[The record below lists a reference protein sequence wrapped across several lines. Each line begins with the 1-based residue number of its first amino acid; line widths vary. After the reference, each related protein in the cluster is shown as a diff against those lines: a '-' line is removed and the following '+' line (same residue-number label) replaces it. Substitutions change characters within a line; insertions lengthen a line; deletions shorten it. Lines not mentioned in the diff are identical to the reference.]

1 LHLNKVNNLI
11 FDLGGVII
19 NLDFQAAYEHFSLLS
34 GLSIPEVI
42 GRTDSLML
50 FEDYE
55 KGLIT
60 SSEFRQKIRDL
71 LNISAADKSID
82 QAWCAM
88 LGDIPAVRLKLLK
101 RLKNT
106 YRTFALSNTNDIHVR
121 KFNDIVKK
129 SLGNTDLLGDHFE
142 EIYFSHEMKMRKP
155 DSEIYLKVLQEQ
167 QLQPEQTLFI
177 DDNRGNIDGA
187 ANLGIQTLHLQDPEQ
202 LISFFNG
209 SH

>member
-1 LHLNKVNNLI
+1 MQLKNVNNLI

-19 NLDFQAAYEHFSLLS
+19 NLDFQAAYEHFSKLS
-34 GLSIPEVI
+34 GLSISEII

-50 FEDYE
+50 FVDYE

-60 SSEFRQKIRDL
+60 SSEFRQNMRDL
-71 LNISAADKSID
+71 LDISTTDESID

-88 LGDIPAVRLKLLK
+88 LGDIPVARLKLLK

-129 SLGNTDLLGDHFE
+129 SLGNADLLGNHFE

-155 DSEIYLKVLQEQ
+155 DSEIYLRVLQEQ
-167 QLQPEQTLFI
+167 QLKPQQTLFI
-177 DDNRGNIDGA
+177 DDNQGNIDGA
-187 ANLGIQTLHLQDPEQ
+187 ANLGIQTLHLKDPEQ
-202 LISFFNG
+202 LIPFFNG